1 MNKKKKGVISLFL
14 SICMFMTMAF
24 SAYAA
29 QNPNDEQLQPGWIK
43 VNEFRYEN
51 PTTGEYFAI
60 QPNLARAASTSV
72 SFDFKIKYSFDCPTK
87 FKASGTSA
95 SIKSSAHVE
104 DSSGSWIGSTSYRYA
119 IYVGSKKTSFT
130 TGNSSATKK
139 VSGLGNGSSYTI
151 TASTLDSTGSYYVVG
166 SATVQ

>member
-1 MNKKKKGVISLFL
+1 MKMKKKGIISLFL
-14 SICMFMTMAF
+14 SICMFITMAF
-24 SAYAA
+24 STYAA
-29 QNPNDEQLQPGWIK
+29 EDTNDEQLQPGWIK

-87 FKASGTSA
+87 FNASGTSA
-95 SIKSSAHVE
+95 SVKSSAHVE
-104 DSSGSWIGSTSYRYA
+104 DSSEAWIGGTTYRYA
-119 IYVGSKKTSFT
+119 INIGSKKASFT
-130 TGNSSATKK
+130 TGSSATKK
-139 VSGLGNGSSYTI
+139 VSGLRSGSTYTLS
-151 TASTLDSTGSYYVVG
+151 ASTLDPTGNYYVVG